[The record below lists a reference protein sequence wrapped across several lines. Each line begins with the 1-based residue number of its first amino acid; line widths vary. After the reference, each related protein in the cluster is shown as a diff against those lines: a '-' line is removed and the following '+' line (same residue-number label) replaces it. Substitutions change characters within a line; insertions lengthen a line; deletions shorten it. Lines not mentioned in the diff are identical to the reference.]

1 MLANMVAGFLVG
13 VVVGMT
19 GVGGGALMTPILV
32 LIFGFAP
39 QTAVGTDLIFAA
51 VTKSAGWVVH
61 GFRGTVDWQIFRRLS
76 CGSLPAALLTVSY
89 LYYNPS
95 PVMKEGLIIHM
106 VGIAIVITAIGLL
119 IKPLL
124 HRIGRGRRIGNPELF
139 KRLQGPFTVLA
150 GAILGV
156 LVALT
161 SIGAGALGATML
173 LYLYPL
179 RLKPATLVGT
189 DIAHAIPLALVA
201 GAGHLAIGN
210 VDFTLLRNLLLGS
223 IPGIILGSLLSSR
236 APDHLVRYALATV
249 LLLVGCKMVL
259 L

>member
-1 MLANMVAGFLVG
+1 MLANIIAGFLVG

-19 GVGGGALMTPILV
+19 GVGGGALMTPVLV

-61 GFRGTVDWQIFRRLS
+61 GLRGTVDWQVFRRLC
-76 CGSLPAALLTVSY
+76 CGSLPAALLTVCY
-89 LYYNPS
+89 LFNNRS
-95 PVMKEGLIIHM
+95 PVAKDGLIVHM
-106 VGIAIVITAIGLL
+106 VGLAIVITASGLL
-119 IKPLL
+119 AKPLI
-124 HRIGRGRRIGNPELF
+124 HRLGLGRRLGSPEKFL
-139 KRLQGPFTVLA
+139 RLQALCTILA
-150 GAILGV
+150 GAILGT

-179 RLKPATLVGT
+179 RMKPATLIGT

-210 VDFTLLRNLLLGS
+210 VDFILLRNLLIGS
-223 IPGIILGSLLSSR
+223 IPGIILGSLLSTR

-249 LLLVGCKMVL
+249 LLLVGSKMIL
-259 L
+259 M

>member
-89 LYYNPS
+89 LYYNHS

-139 KRLQGPFTVLA
+139 KRLQGPFTVLDVE
-150 GAILGV
+150 IVCV
-156 LVALT
+156 LV
-161 SIGAGALGATML
+161 
-173 LYLYPL
+173 
-179 RLKPATLVGT
+179 
-189 DIAHAIPLALVA
+189 
-201 GAGHLAIGN
+201 
-210 VDFTLLRNLLLGS
+210 
-223 IPGIILGSLLSSR
+223 
-236 APDHLVRYALATV
+236 
-249 LLLVGCKMVL
+249 
-259 L
+259 